1 MSNYARTR
9 RTSQVESDDEKS
21 RLAMQFST
29 RDQAESGDAA
39 SPASLAN
46 VAHSDP
52 GYNFGQIAVQP
63 APASAPQT
71 KLRVSQPGDAH
82 EQEADQI
89 ADAVLR
95 MPAAQK
101 KASDETT
108 AARAMASQTGG
119 SQEIIPDSDGQPLD
133 AATRAYMEPRFGHD
147 FGQVRVHTDEQA
159 AQAAA
164 DYHARAYTVGSDIV
178 FGAEQYAPNTSAGR
192 QLIAHELTHVVQQ
205 GSDSAAA
212 ATVQREPEGATKTPP
227 TVAKGLSE
235 GVQGYM
241 ETTEGG
247 AADLEDEDLA
257 RQVMGFQQSILTG
270 WQTAL
275 ANFLVVLESKSDKES
290 SPDFQKAMGKFF
302 LEKAVGKIGSVA
314 KWALGEVSEKATKPV
329 EFGLDALKAL
339 NEEVK
344 RAEEAKES
352 ATLRDFYVQHNTSLG
367 KMRQAVEAGTP
378 MIVARVGKIRDA
390 MFRATDT
397 KKGRATEALSDAAD
411 KYTTMRMVLS
421 DAYAEVQAR
430 AQFST
435 PENIFRLLT
444 EEWIRG
450 NTVKEGWG
458 TKQASVVI
466 RMNKD
471 FSIKDAH
478 IQGTGGQKIA
488 EQLAKDAESD
498 HAGGVNFYQME
509 IRKEIEY
516 YGNDDSYATAY
527 VHLYADNS
535 IHDYVRGDEE
545 AAKVW
550 EYIRSNGA
558 QALTTKKVEG
568 D

>member
-9 RTSQVESDDEKS
+9 ARRRLPVELDDEKS
-21 RLAMQFST
+21 RLAPQSST
-29 RDQAESGDAA
+29 RDPAGSDGAT
-39 SPASLAN
+39 SPASA
-46 VAHSDP
+46 AHNDP

-63 APASAPQT
+63 APAVEPQT

-89 ADAVLR
+89 ADAVMR
-95 MPAAQK
+95 MPIAEAAVPG
-101 KASDETT
+101 EV
-108 AARAMASQTGG
+108 AAAYEMASPSG
-119 SQEIIPDSDGQPLD
+119 SQETIPDSHGQPLD
-133 AATRAYMEPRFGHD
+133 AATRAYMEPRLGHD
-147 FGQVRVHTDEQA
+147 FGHVRVHTDEQA
-159 AQAAA
+159 AQAAS
-164 DYHARAYTVGSDIV
+164 DYQARAYTVGSDVV
-178 FGAEQYAPNTSAGR
+178 FGAQEYAPGTSAGQR
-192 QLIAHELTHVVQQ
+192 LLAHELTHVVQQ
-205 GSDSAAA
+205 GSDSTAAT
-212 ATVQREPEGATKTPP
+212 TVQREPEGATKAPP

-235 GVQGYM
+235 GVQGYT
-241 ETTEGG
+241 ENTEGG

-257 RQVMGFQQSILTG
+257 RQVMGFQQAILTG

-302 LEKAVGKIGSVA
+302 LEKAVGKIGAVA

-458 TKQASVVI
+458 TKEASVVI

-488 EQLAKDAESD
+488 EQLAKDAESE

-527 VHLYADNS
+527 VHLYENNS

-545 AAKVW
+545 AARVW
-550 EYIRSNGA
+550 DYIRSNGA

>member
-1 MSNYARTR
+1 MSNYARTHAR
-9 RTSQVESDDEKS
+9 RKSPVESEDEKS
-21 RLAMQFST
+21 RLAMQSST
-29 RDQAESGDAA
+29 RDPAGSDSAT
-39 SPASLAN
+39 SPANATHN
-46 VAHSDP
+46 DP

-63 APASAPQT
+63 APAVAPQT

-89 ADAVLR
+89 ADTVMR
-95 MPAAQK
+95 MPDAEK
-101 KASDETT
+101 KASSETPAT
-108 AARAMASQTGG
+108 HAMAGQSGG
-119 SQEIIPDSDGQPLD
+119 SHEVVPGSDGQPLD
-133 AATRAYMEPRFGHD
+133 ATTRAYMEPRFGHD
-147 FGQVRVHTDEQA
+147 FGQVRVHTDESA
-159 AQAAA
+159 AEAASG
-164 DYHARAYTVGSDIV
+164 YHARAYTVGSDIV
-178 FGAEQYAPNTSAGR
+178 FGAEEYAPGTSAGQR
-192 QLIAHELTHVVQQ
+192 LIAHELTHVVQQ
-205 GSDSAAA
+205 GSDSTAA
-212 ATVQREPEGATKTPP
+212 ATVQREPEGATKAPP

-241 ETTEGG
+241 ENTEGG

-257 RQVMGFQQSILTG
+257 RQVMGFQQAILTG

-302 LEKAVGKIGSVA
+302 LEKAVGKIGAVA

-458 TKQASVVI
+458 TKEASVVI

-488 EQLAKDAESD
+488 EQLAKDAESE
-498 HAGGVNFYQME
+498 HAGGVNFYQMQ

-516 YGNDDSYATAY
+516 YGNDGSYPTAY
-527 VHLYADNS
+527 VHLYEDNS
-535 IHDYVRGDEE
+535 IHGYVRGDED

-550 EYIRSNGA
+550 DYIRSNGA

>member
-1 MSNYARTR
+1 MSSYARTR
-9 RTSQVESDDEKS
+9 IRTHRTSSVASEDEKR
-21 RLAMQFST
+21 RLALTSPT
-29 RDQAESGDAA
+29 RDQEAPAA
-39 SPASLAN
+39 LN
-46 VAHSDP
+46 DP
-52 GYNFGQIAVQP
+52 GYTFGQIAVQP
-63 APASAPQT
+63 APAMEPQT
-71 KLRVSQPGDAH
+71 KPRVSQPGDAH
-82 EQEADQI
+82 EQEADQV
-89 ADAVLR
+89 AEAVMR
-95 MPAAQK
+95 MPATETAP
-101 KASDETT
+101 SGDTT
-108 AARAMASQTGG
+108 AAHTTTSQSGA
-119 SQEIIPDSDGQPLD
+119 QEALPGSDGQPLD

-147 FGQVRVHTDEQA
+147 FGHVRVHSDEQA

-164 DYHARAYTVGSDIV
+164 DYHARAYTVGGDIV
-178 FGAEQYAPNTSAGR
+178 FGARSTR
-192 QLIAHELTHVVQQ
+192 QGHEGQRLIAHELSHVVQQ
-205 GSDSAAA
+205 GSDATAA
-212 ATVQREPEGATKTPP
+212 ATVQREPEGATKRRQRLQRAFPKACRATWR
-227 TVAKGLSE
+227 TR
-235 GVQGYM
+235 
-241 ETTEGG
+241 EGG
-247 AADLEDEDLA
+247 AADLEDEALA
-257 RQVMGFQQSILTG
+257 SQVMGFQQAILTG

-352 ATLRDFYVQHNTSLG
+352 ATLRDFYVQHNTSIG

-397 KKGRATEALSDAAD
+397 KKGTATEALNDAAD

-458 TKQASVVI
+458 TKEASVVI

-478 IQGTGGQKIA
+478 IQG
-488 EQLAKDAESD
+488 
-498 HAGGVNFYQME
+498 
-509 IRKEIEY
+509 R
-516 YGNDDSYATAY
+516 
-527 VHLYADNS
+527 
-535 IHDYVRGDEE
+535 
-545 AAKVW
+545 AARRS
-550 EYIRSNGA
+550 RSNWQRMPSRNMRA
-558 QALTTKKVEG
+558 A
-568 D
+568 